1 MCTTPVLARTG
12 LSITRRTLT
21 GGTPVNSIG
30 WIIFF
35 FKVMAMIVIY
45 TWIVINLAAAIAE
58 RRIVE
63 KVEHWQDEVNQ
74 LDDMLP

>member
-1 MCTTPVLARTG
+1 MCTTPVLARIGPSTT
-12 LSITRRTLT
+12 LPTLT
-21 GGTPVNSIG
+21 GDTPVSNWVIG
-30 WIIFF
+30 IITGL
-35 FKVMAMIVIY
+35 ALLGLY

-63 KVEHWQDEVNQ
+63 KVEQWQDEVNQ